1 MVVCFAC
8 TAVFLAVFDPLT
20 SFNHGLR
27 TVTSAQDPVLL
38 CAFECVCVCVISLI
52 REVTWTHQRLMA
64 GSHHRP
70 AFCYHL

>member
-8 TAVFLAVFDPLT
+8 LAVFLAVSDPLT
-20 SFNHGLR
+20 SFNHELR

-38 CAFECVCVCVISLI
+38 CVFVCVCVISLI
-52 REVTWTHQRLMA
+52 RDVTWTHSRLTS
-64 GSHHRP
+64 GSHHSL